1 MNPANH
7 VVEEVHA
14 SRFFGTLL
22 SAFGVIVMFIANVI
36 RVRGAQIGLA
46 IGGVV
51 LLVMAV
57 GAWSGFRYLFSDAG
71 VEIQVFGFRLRS
83 IAASQIRQYA
93 VASWSPWLG
102 YGIRGIG
109 KRRAYVWG
117 NRGVQIYTDNGVIFL
132 GHDEPQ
138 RIVHDLDV
146 IKQFAGSKGFA

>member
-1 MNPANH
+1 MNTTNSF
-7 VVEEVHA
+7 VEEVHA
-14 SRFFGTLL
+14 SRFFGALL
-22 SAFGVIVMFIANVI
+22 GVFGAIEAFLATVI

-51 LLVMAV
+51 LLVVAA
-57 GAWSGFRYLFSDAG
+57 GAWSGFKYLFSDAG
-71 VEIQVFGFRLRS
+71 VEIRVFSFRLRS
-83 IAASQIRQYA
+83 IPAGQIRQYA
-93 VASWSPWLG
+93 VESWNPWLG

-117 NRGVQIYTDNGVIFL
+117 NRGVQICTDNGVIFL

>member
-1 MNPANH
+1 MNPANL

-22 SAFGVIVMFIANVI
+22 GVFGAIQMFLAMVI
-36 RVRGAQIGLA
+36 RVRGVQIGLA
-46 IGGVV
+46 MGCPV
-51 LLVMAV
+51 LLVMAA

-71 VEIQVFGFRLRS
+71 VEIRVFGFRLRS
-83 IAASQIRQYA
+83 IPASQIHQYA
-93 VASWSPWLG
+93 VESWSPWLG

-146 IKQFAGSKGFA
+146 IKQFAGSKEFA